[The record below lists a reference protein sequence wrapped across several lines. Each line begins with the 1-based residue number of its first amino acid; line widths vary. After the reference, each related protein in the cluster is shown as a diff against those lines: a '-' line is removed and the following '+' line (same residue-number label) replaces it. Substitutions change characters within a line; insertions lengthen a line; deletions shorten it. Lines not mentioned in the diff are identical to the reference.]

1 MSRPVEGT
9 TVVVTGAS
17 SGIGRATALAF
28 ARLGANVVVAARRG
42 DLLDD
47 VAWKCEQAG
56 GKALAVPTDVTDAD
70 AVQGLADQAM
80 ARFGALDTWINVAG
94 TGVFGPYEDADVSLH
109 RKTIEV
115 NLIGAM
121 HGASVALPLFK
132 RAGRGILISTIS
144 MGGWSPVPFAAA
156 YTASKFGLRGFNA
169 SLRQQFRAVD
179 DIHVCGVFPAM
190 VDTPGLQ
197 HVANVSGKHIDPG
210 PFLYT
215 PEDVAQA
222 IVGLARRPRGEVAVG
237 WPARAGQ
244 MAYSIAPR
252 TTELAVGAVFRW
264 LVDRANPAQRSNGA
278 LMAPLAVGREASGG
292 ALARK
297 GLPTAGAISSTAVI
311 AGAGLA
317 AGLLIAAGIARR
329 R

>member
-1 MSRPVEGT
+1 MSRPIEGT

-17 SGIGRATALAF
+17 SGIGRATAFAF
-28 ARLGANVVVAARRG
+28 ARLGANVVAAARRG
-42 DLLDD
+42 DLLDE
-47 VAWKCEQAG
+47 VAKECEQLGA
-56 GKALAVPTDVTDAD
+56 KAMAVPTDVTDAD
-70 AVQGLADQAM
+70 AVQDLADQTV
-80 ARFGALDTWINVAG
+80 ARFGGVDTWINVAG
-94 TGVFGPYEDADVSLH
+94 TGVFGPYEEAEVALH

-132 RAGRGILISTIS
+132 RAGRGVLISTVS

-169 SLRQQFRAVD
+169 SLRQQFRATE

-190 VDTPGLQ
+190 VDTPGLE

-215 PEDVAQA
+215 AEDVAQA

-244 MAYSIAPR
+244 VAYNLAPR
-252 TTELAVGAVFRW
+252 LTELAVGSIFRR
-264 LVDRANPAQRSNGA
+264 LVDRAGPAPRTGGA
-278 LMAPLAVGREASGG
+278 LIEPLAIGRGSSGG

-297 GLPTAGAISSTAVI
+297 GVPTAGAISSMAMMGVGVAAALLV
-311 AGAGLA
+311 AGGL
-317 AGLLIAAGIARR
+317 ARR